1 MCTMLTLAMAFLA
14 AGSLHAEKLPN
25 GLEFQTPEAWSVKDI
40 GEAALLEPVPLDGD
54 AAELYLVTVLP
65 RVRDLQDPQLTA
77 VQKRYLPL
85 ETPVRL
91 AGPPQSFAAASGTGY
106 LYRYE
111 PVGGNVALS
120 MRIYVVG
127 LPGGGVAAVI
137 AIARPS
143 LWTQREAA
151 ITALASSVTRL
162 ESQAGRSTLFA
173 QSE

>member
-1 MCTMLTLAMAFLA
+1 MRTMLTLAMAFLA
-14 AGSLHAEKLPN
+14 ASLQAEKLPN
-25 GLEFQTPEAWSVKDI
+25 GLEFQTPVAWSVKDI
-40 GEAALLEPVPLDGD
+40 GEAALIEPARLDGD

-77 VQKRYLPL
+77 AQKRYLPL
-85 ETPVRL
+85 DTPVHL
-91 AGPPQSFAAASGTGY
+91 AGPPQSFAAANGTGY

-111 PVGGNVALS
+111 AVGGSIAPC

-127 LPGGGVAAVI
+127 LPGGGVAALI
-137 AIARPS
+137 AIARQS

-151 ITALASSVTRL
+151 VATIATSLTRP